1 VYSTSFTQYNGAS
14 RNIAVSPYA
23 QVIVAMLLIAGMY
36 LPSSAL
42 GEHSRACVFVLL
54 AMLFSLV
61 GYLAWNLGL
70 RPGAAT
76 GISLPIVIVL
86 LACTFF
92 TAFRGPSFCDYGM
105 FVRFSALALVLSLDL
120 RSFRSG
126 RLVNYA
132 FVLVNCINI
141 VCGVAIVVGNERIGG
156 TVSAFYSQF
165 DADLVP
171 TMMSLHKPV
180 LTFGTHSLAGFFL
193 YLFFWLNWETYTL
206 RRSAVAL
213 LFAISELVL
222 LLALAS
228 FTSVAFAVLAL
239 AQIGILLWKRN
250 RKVFAAT
257 AVCIALLVPVGVQ
270 WFEDNSGISQL
281 LPQLAGTILNADVNG
296 LLPRYGSGGAL
307 RVPLSYLFDHPMS
320 PIGFMTPPAVVAGDT
335 ALSDSG
341 PVEYLLR
348 GSVPLLVLVYLGLY
362 RFLRFN
368 LPLRK
373 HALFLFL
380 VIVAF
385 EVGFSSLIYYRTFY
399 LLPFFVIYLRH
410 VTLEFS
416 SVPGATDSA
425 IGAGILV

>member
-1 VYSTSFTQYNGAS
+1 
-14 RNIAVSPYA
+14 
-23 QVIVAMLLIAGMY
+23 
-36 LPSSAL
+36 
-42 GEHSRACVFVLL
+42 
-54 AMLFSLV
+54 
-61 GYLAWNLGL
+61 
-70 RPGAAT
+70 
-76 GISLPIVIVL
+76 
-86 LACTFF
+86 
-92 TAFRGPSFCDYGM
+92 
-105 FVRFSALALVLSLDL
+105 
-120 RSFRSG
+120 
-126 RLVNYA
+126 
-132 FVLVNCINI
+132 
-141 VCGVAIVVGNERIGG
+141 
-156 TVSAFYSQF
+156 
-165 DADLVP
+165 
-171 TMMSLHKPV
+171 
-180 LTFGTHSLAGFFL
+180 LAGFFL

-257 AVCIALLVPVGVQ
+257 AVCIALLVPAGVQ

-348 GSVPLLVLVYLGLY
+348 GSVPLLVLVYFGLY

-368 LPLRK
+368 LPLK
-373 HALFLFL
+373 GHALFLFL

-416 SVPGATDSA
+416 GVPGASGSA
-425 IGAGILV
+425 VGAVNSV